1 MISKDTL
8 PNGMRLVIE
17 ELPYVHSACIGIWVG
32 TGSRHEQPEI
42 LGVSHFLE
50 HMFFKGT
57 KNRTAKQ
64 IAESLEEVGGQ
75 LNAFTSKEHTCYYA
89 KVLSE
94 DFDLAADVLSDMFL
108 NSLFSTDDIKKEK
121 NVIMEEIKMY
131 EDTPDELVHDL
142 YTATVWKDDS
152 LGQAIIGT
160 AETVGHA
167 KRSQLS
173 AYYKS
178 RYYPEN
184 VVIAVAGNV
193 QRSAVLEKI
202 SSLFAGFRRKGTAV
216 ETGEVKTSSGYNFV
230 NKDIEQV
237 HLCLG
242 VPGLSQKDP
251 QIYVLHVLNNILG
264 GGVSSRLF
272 QEVREDRG
280 LTYTIYSYHSAYTN
294 AGLFGIYAGTSYE
307 TAAEVVDITL
317 AQILDIR
324 NNGVTPEELRRTKQQ
339 IKGNLL
345 LGLES
350 VSGRMTRIGKSEL
363 TLGKIITPEEIVER
377 VMQVSNES
385 IMALANQLFQREQF
399 SLAVIGPKEPTFSWA
414 DALNRAGF

>member
-1 MISKDTL
+1 MISKDIL
-8 PNGMRLVIE
+8 PNGMRVVIE
-17 ELPYVHSACIGIWVG
+17 ELPYVHSASIGIWVG
-32 TGSRHEQPEI
+32 TGSRHEAPEI

-50 HMFFKGT
+50 HMCFKGT

-94 DFDLAADVLSDMFL
+94 DFDLAADVLADMFL
-108 NSLFSTDDIKKEK
+108 NSLFSAADIKKEK

-142 YTATVWKDDS
+142 YTATVWADDS
-152 LGQAIIGT
+152 LGQQIIGT
-160 AETVGHA
+160 AETVGQT
-167 KRSQLS
+167 KRSQLND
-173 AYYKS
+173 YFKS
-178 RYYPEN
+178 RYFPEN
-184 VVIAVAGNV
+184 VVVAVAGNV
-193 QRSAVLEKI
+193 QWAAVIDKI
-202 SSLFAGFRRKGTAV
+202 SKLFAGFRRKGRV
-216 ETGEVKTSSGYNFV
+216 MENGEVKASSGSKFV
-230 NKDIEQV
+230 YKDIEQV

-242 VPGLSQKDP
+242 VPGLSQKDED
-251 QIYVLHVLNNILG
+251 IYVLHVLNNILG

-280 LTYTIYSYHSAYTN
+280 LTYTIYSYHSAHTN
-294 AGLFGIYAGTSYE
+294 AGLFGIYAGTSAE
-307 TAAEVVDITL
+307 TASEVVDISL
-317 AQILDIR
+317 GQILDIR

-363 TLGKIITPEEIVER
+363 SMGKIITPEEIVEK
-377 VMQVSNES
+377 VMAVSNEAV
-385 IMALANQLFQREQF
+385 IALAGRMF
-399 SLAVIGPKEPTFSWA
+399 SAGKILHGPDRSERA
-414 DALNRAGF
+414 DIHFG